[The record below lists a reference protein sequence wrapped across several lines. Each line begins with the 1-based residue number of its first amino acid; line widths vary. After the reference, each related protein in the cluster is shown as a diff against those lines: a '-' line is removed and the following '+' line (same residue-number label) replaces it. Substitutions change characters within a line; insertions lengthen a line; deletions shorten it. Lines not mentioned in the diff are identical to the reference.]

1 MNAETISHYRIVE
14 KLGGGGMGVVYKAE
28 DTRLGRFVALKFL
41 PPQLASDQQ
50 ALSRFRR
57 EAQAASALNH
67 PNICTIYDVGEDQGH
82 AFIAMEF
89 LDGVTLTHLI
99 AGRPLESER
108 LLPIT
113 TDIADALDAAHSQG
127 IIHRDIKPANIFVT
141 KRGHAKVLDF
151 GLAKVADHALS
162 GFSSQATQDDLNL
175 TMPGTAMGTVA
186 YMSPEQALGKPLDP
200 RTDLFSLGV
209 VLYEM
214 ATGRQAFT
222 GTTSVAVFDA
232 ILHRNPTPVTGLNSN
247 LPAGLE
253 PIINKLLEKEPDLR
267 YQTAADLRSD
277 LKRLRRDSASGH
289 SIATGAQLGVK
300 PRKHSLKRGA
310 LIAVLAAVFAVVATF
325 AWIHFASQD
334 KSSEP
339 TVAVPP
345 QVPAPQTT
353 APPPPQE
360 STGQPQSG
368 SETSSAEPHS
378 GHPQTPAAP
387 PAQDYAHMGTDIAN
401 RVQKQVDEQL
411 RQLGIAPSAKSGTST
426 TNSCAQIVK
435 ACALAGFGS
444 GSGNAGKGLFTD
456 CVDPLMQGK
465 PQPQGAIIPLPQV
478 DRQTI
483 AACKQANP
491 EFGHGKNR
499 KGPSS
504 LPDPDSDPQ

>member
-1 MNAETISHYRIVE
+1 MEAETISHYRIVE

-67 PNICTIYDVGEDQGH
+67 PNICTIYDIGEDKGH

-99 AGRPLESER
+99 TGKPLDSER
-108 LLPIT
+108 LLPIA

-151 GLAKVADHALS
+151 GLAKISDRALS
-162 GFSSQATQDDLNL
+162 GFSAQATQDDLNL

-222 GTTSVAVFDA
+222 GTTSAAVFDA

-277 LKRLRRDSASGH
+277 LKRLGRDSASGH
-289 SIATGAQLGVK
+289 STATTTPGVTTE
-300 PRKHSLKRGA
+300 KHSLKRGT
-310 LIAVLAAVFAVVATF
+310 LIAVLAGAFAVAAAF
-325 AWIHFASQD
+325 AWTHFASRQE
-334 KSSEP
+334 SSEP

-345 QVPAPQTT
+345 QVPAPENSS
-353 APPPPQE
+353 APPQE
-360 STGQPQSG
+360 PNDEGQSANRAP
-368 SETSSAEPHS
+368 SAEPHGS
-378 GHPQTPAAP
+378 HPEAPAGP
-387 PAQDYAHMGTDIAN
+387 SAQDYAHMGTDIAN

-411 RQLGIAPSAKSGTST
+411 RQLGISPTGKSGAGMTSA
-426 TNSCAQIVK
+426 CAQIVR
-435 ACALAGFGS
+435 ACATAGFGT
-444 GSGNAGKGLFTD
+444 GSGNEGKGLFTD

-465 PQPQGAIIPLPQV
+465 PQPPEAIIPLPKV
-478 DRQTI
+478 ARKAI
-483 AACKQANP
+483 AACKQTNP
-491 EFGHGKNR
+491 EFGNGKNR
-499 KGPSS
+499 KAPPSS
-504 LPDPDSDPQ
+504 SDPDTDSQ

>member
-1 MNAETISHYRIVE
+1 VESETISHYRIVE

-67 PNICTIYDVGEDQGH
+67 PNICTIYDVGEDRGH

-89 LDGVTLTHLI
+89 LDGVSLTHLI
-99 AGRPLESER
+99 AGTPLESER
-108 LLPIT
+108 LLPIA

-151 GLAKVADHALS
+151 GLAKISDRALS

-186 YMSPEQALGKPLDP
+186 YMSPEQALGKALDP

-222 GTTSVAVFDA
+222 GTTSAAVFDA
-232 ILHRNPTPVTGLNSN
+232 ILHRNPTPASGLNSN

-289 SIATGAQLGVK
+289 SVATSTNLEIK
-300 PRKHSLKRGA
+300 PEKHSLKRGA
-310 LIAVLAAVFAVVATF
+310 LIAVLPGVLAVAVTF
-325 AWIHFASQD
+325 SWTHFASHP
-334 KSSEP
+334 KNSE
-339 TVAVPP
+339 TNVAVPP
-345 QVPAPQTT
+345 QVSAPETSST
-353 APPPPQE
+353 PPQE
-360 STGQPQSG
+360 SDDEPQSANQPP
-368 SETSSAEPHS
+368 STEPHS
-378 GHPQTPAAP
+378 RHPEAPAAP
-387 PAQDYAHMGTDIAN
+387 AAQDYAHMGTDIAN

-411 RQLGIAPSAKSGTST
+411 RQLGVSPSGRSGAGMTSA
-426 TNSCAQIVK
+426 CAQVVR
-435 ACALAGFGS
+435 ACTLAGFGS
-444 GSGNAGKGLFTD
+444 GKGNEGKGLSTD
-456 CVDPLMQGK
+456 CVDPLMQGR
-465 PQPQGAIIPLPQV
+465 PQPPEAIIPLPKV
-478 DRQTI
+478 DRHLI

-499 KGPSS
+499 KVPLPSS
-504 LPDPDSDPQ
+504 DSDSDSQ